1 MHFYF
6 DKEEREVS
14 GPMPYTF
21 GDEFLRELRMRCDI
35 ETVVGKY
42 TDLTQ
47 RGNSYV
53 GLCPLHNERT
63 PSFHI
68 NTAKQMY
75 YCFGCHKGGDV
86 ISFIMQ
92 KERMSFVEA
101 VHFLADMAGLKVPQ
115 KEHLDEE
122 ITQLRKKI
130 LDMNRAAAKFYYE
143 TLTADEGRPGLKYLT
158 GRGLTPKTI
167 KRFGLGYAP
176 ARWDGLT
183 KHLRALGYSTNDIVA
198 AGLASKNRTGCYDR
212 FRDRVMF
219 PIIDHRGNII
229 GFGGRTM
236 QNGETA
242 KYLNTSENLVFR
254 KGGNLY
260 ALNRAKASSREGLI
274 LCEGYMDVISLHQ
287 AGFDNAVATL
297 GTALTP
303 EQARLM
309 RRFAESVT
317 VCYDSDSAGRKATS
331 RALDILS
338 AAGLNVKV
346 VTVTGGKDPDEL
358 MRTENGREVFE
369 RLLKSSSNSVDYSL
383 DEVKRK
389 YNLDMESEKVAC
401 VREMTELLAKI
412 YSPVER
418 AVYTDKIA
426 QDMGIDRRAV
436 ESETENARRKL
447 KAKSDKEEKRRL
459 FAELRDVNDRINPQR
474 PQNLKAAKAEEDI
487 ISILLNYP
495 DKIDKI
501 EKIVSDDDFITD
513 FNRRVFCA
521 VKEKIKKSPTDD
533 VILSLSDYFN
543 PDEVSHITT
552 FIANTEAL
560 NISEDSLKNTVQ
572 ILKNEK
578 EKRLQGAFDS
588 DEAFQAQLERIRG
601 KKKNGND

>member
-1 MHFYF
+1 M
-6 DKEEREVS
+6 
-14 GPMPYTF
+14 
-21 GDEFLRELRMRCDI
+21 
-35 ETVVGKY
+35 
-42 TDLTQ
+42 
-47 RGNSYV
+47 
-53 GLCPLHNERT
+53 
-63 PSFHI
+63 
-68 NTAKQMY
+68 
-75 YCFGCHKGGDV
+75 
-86 ISFIMQ
+86 
-92 KERMSFVEA
+92 
-101 VHFLADMAGLKVPQ
+101 KVPQ

-122 ITQLRKKI
+122 ISLLRKKI
-130 LDMNRAAAKFYYE
+130 LEMNRAAAKFYYS
-143 TLTADEGRPGLKYLT
+143 TLISGEGMAGLKYLT
-158 GRGLTPKTI
+158 GRGLSPKTI

-176 ARWDGLT
+176 PRWDGLT
-183 KHLRALGYSTNDIVA
+183 KHLKSLGFSVNDIVA
-198 AGLASKNRTGCYDR
+198 AGLASKNKTGCYDR

-236 QNGETA
+236 QSGEAA

-260 ALNRAKASSREGLI
+260 ALNRAKNSSREGLI

-309 RRFAESVT
+309 RRFSESVT
-317 VCYDSDSAGRKATS
+317 VCYDSDSAGRKATA
-331 RALDILS
+331 RALGILS
-338 AAGLNVKV
+338 AAGLGVKV

-369 RLLKSSSNSVDYSL
+369 RLLKSSSNSIDYSL
-383 DEVKRK
+383 DQIRRK
-389 YNLDMESEKVAC
+389 YASDAESEKVAC

-412 YSPVER
+412 HSPVER
-418 AVYTDKIA
+418 SVYTDKVA

-436 ESETENARRKL
+436 EAETESARRRL
-447 KAKSDKEEKRRL
+447 RAKSDKEEKHRL
-459 FAELRDVNDRINPQR
+459 FADLRDVNDRINPQR
-474 PQNLKAAKAEEDI
+474 PHNLKAAKAEEDI

-495 DKIDKI
+495 NKINKI
-501 EKIVSDDDFITD
+501 ESLVSDDDFVTD

-552 FIANTEAL
+552 FITNTEAL
-560 NISEDSLKNTVQ
+560 NVSEDSLENTVN

-578 EKRLQGAFDS
+578 EKTLQGAFDS